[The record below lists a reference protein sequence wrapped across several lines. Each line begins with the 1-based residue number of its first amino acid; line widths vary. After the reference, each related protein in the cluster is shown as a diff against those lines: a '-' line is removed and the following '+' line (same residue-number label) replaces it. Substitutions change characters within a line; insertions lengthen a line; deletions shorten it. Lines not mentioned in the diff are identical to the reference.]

1 MNRSDLTSR
10 IPEFITN
17 AEAHFNRRLIQ
28 FKHPSMLNRDTSFAV
43 SSRYTA
49 LPTGFVRFERAP
61 IWKGNSLREKLEF
74 ITGEAALKYDDGS
87 ATTSR
92 PLYYSIRGTDLELL
106 PAPASAT
113 TLELSYWKRLTALTG
128 TANWLLSAHPDAY
141 LYRSL
146 FEAALYMRD
155 SARAAQYAQLYGDIE
170 QAIKRE
176 AHHLR
181 FGVAP
186 AVMLA

>member
-1 MNRSDLTSR
+1 MNRTDLTSR

-17 AEAHFNRRLIQ
+17 AEAHFNRRFIQ
-28 FKHPSMLNRDTSFAV
+28 FKHPAMLSRDTAFAV

-61 IWKGNSLREKLEF
+61 IWLGNNLREKLQF

-87 ATTSR
+87 STSSR

-106 PAPASAT
+106 PAPGSSAT
-113 TLELSYWKRLTALTG
+113 LEVSYWKRLTALSG
-128 TANWLLSAHPDAY
+128 AANWLLTAHPDAY

-146 FEAALYMRD
+146 FEAAMYMRD
-155 SARAAQYAQLYGDIE
+155 TARMAQYAQLYGDVE